1 MNPSYE
7 ELRSERQRVVF
18 SKDFER
24 LCWPLKGTFP
34 TTLSVMQTMRGALE
48 DMEPLQRR
56 DGTWHEIAFLPLT
69 EPKVSS
75 IKASVRILDQ
85 YEPDWVAWHEDHE
98 AAEYVAYGDLD
109 DDTRPFGEQQ
119 EDGSWEA
126 DSDTEYLARCCGQ
139 DRPVH
144 KRGLM
149 VQVKPSAG
157 KDFVTIHDY
166 ASGVLT
172 AIASDEL

>member
-1 MNPSYE
+1 
-7 ELRSERQRVVF
+7 
-18 SKDFER
+18 
-24 LCWPLKGTFP
+24 
-34 TTLSVMQTMRGALE
+34 MQTMRGALE

>member
-1 MNPSYE
+1 M
-7 ELRSERQRVVF
+7 RRVVF
-18 SKDFER
+18 SEDFKR

-34 TTLSVMQTMRGALE
+34 TALSVMKTMRGALE
-48 DMEPLQRR
+48 DMEPLQR
-56 DGTWHEIAFLPLT
+56 GGSWHEIAFLPLT

-75 IKASVRILDQ
+75 IKASVPMLGQ
-85 YEPDWVAWHEDHE
+85 YEPDWVRWHEDHE
-98 AAEYVAYGDLD
+98 VAEYVTYGDLD

-144 KRGLM
+144 KRGLI
-149 VQVKPSAG
+149 VQIKPSAG
-157 KDFVTIHDY
+157 REFVTIYDY
-166 ASGVLT
+166 
-172 AIASDEL
+172 I